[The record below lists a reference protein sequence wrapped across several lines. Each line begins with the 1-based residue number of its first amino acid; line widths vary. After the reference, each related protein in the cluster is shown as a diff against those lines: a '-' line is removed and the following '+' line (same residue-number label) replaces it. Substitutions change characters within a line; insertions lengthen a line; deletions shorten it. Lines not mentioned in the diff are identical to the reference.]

1 MQKAAAKVVGGSEV
15 CATEL
20 QVTRAALIRY
30 RSAMAG
36 VVRSIGVSGPT
47 VEDVVHDAF
56 EMACRKPELERPDPR
71 DEGGFQAWLC
81 TLARYAALTARND
94 NARSREVSSPA
105 EDLENVPEP
114 HRANVGRYDDK
125 VDAAVVLANLD
136 ADDRSLL
143 HQHFYEDKTVQELAV
158 ERGVPW
164 TTMRSRLDG
173 VIHRART
180 LVDDRSRRRPVFVP
194 LLLAIWASFVEF
206 ASRFTASWSKKQR
219 VVAAGA
225 AGFALGGFMLGATI
239 DTNGANDRFQQLA
252 ISDLALRS
260 NAANVMMPAHPVN
273 VAPES
278 SSVVARAALI
288 QPAAKVSDISLV
300 PSPAS
305 KTKTAAKANSRKAP
319 AVEDE
324 ERDRSIL
331 PWAVAAAIRDQE
343 QKGK

>member
-15 CATEL
+15 CAKEL
-20 QVTRAALIRY
+20 QVTRAALVRY

-36 VVRSIGVSGPT
+36 VVRSVGVSGPM

-81 TLARYAALTARND
+81 TLAKYAALTARND
-94 NARSREVSSPA
+94 NARSREVASPVEKL
-105 EDLENVPEP
+105 EDVPDL
-114 HRANVGRYDDK
+114 HRANFSRYDDR

-143 HQHFYEDKTVQELAV
+143 HEHFYEDKTVQELAI

-180 LVDDRSRRRPVFVP
+180 IVDDRTVRRRGIAASAFSWLSV
-194 LLLAIWASFVEF
+194 SFVEL
-206 ASRFTASWSKKQR
+206 ASRLSAMWSKKQR
-219 VVAAGA
+219 LVAAGA
-225 AGFALGGFMLGATI
+225 AGLVIGGVAFGVVL
-239 DTNGANDRFQQLA
+239 DANEDLSQLA
-252 ISDLALRS
+252 ISNFSIQSSALRRRMTPASMDPS
-260 NAANVMMPAHPVN
+260 NSKAMHGAVVESPA
-273 VAPES
+273 
-278 SSVVARAALI
+278 I
-288 QPAAKVSDISLV
+288 PAVRDV
-300 PSPAS
+300 PSVPDAAP
-305 KTKTAAKANSRKAP
+305 TIKTASKANSRKAP
-319 AVEDE
+319 IVEDE
-324 ERDRSIL
+324 DRTRAIA
-331 PWAVAAAIRDQE
+331 PWAVSAAIRDQE